1 MAETEKKLIKKELE
15 ITGFEGV
22 YEKEGK
28 YGKYQQNVF
37 YVFAPIYNHQT
48 EMLEY
53 VDIRASFNS
62 KVGYEP
68 TWIQSGKKILVS
80 YEYKNGI
87 FNGYQWEMLLIDTD
101 SLKDLGLITKE
112 DIGTNKRERYDGYVK
127 K

>member
-1 MAETEKKLIKKELE
+1 MAENEKKLIKKELE

-28 YGKYQQNVF
+28 YGRYQQNVF

-48 EMLEY
+48 ETLEY

-68 TWIQSGKKILVS
+68 TFR
-80 YEYKNGI
+80 
-87 FNGYQWEMLLIDTD
+87 FN
-101 SLKDLGLITKE
+101 
-112 DIGTNKRERYDGYVK
+112 NKRRHWYK
-127 K
+127 